1 MSTALRLAPLLALLM
16 LLTACVGIEGPPG
29 RDGRDGVDGTFAI
42 SIPFIFD
49 LDIDTRAGAVASA
62 AFDMP
67 EITPSVTDNGVVIVY
82 FFDQGTWTALPFT
95 IGLESPEEPV
105 VDYTVTLGYAFDDA
119 LLEVFLEA
127 STDDDIVWEEID
139 AFFGGG
145 VDMRAV
151 ILDGV
156 VAGQTTV
163 DLTDYDAVVNHFNL
177 DA

>member
-1 MSTALRLAPLLALLM
+1 MSTVTRLAPLFALLM
-16 LLTACVGIEGPPG
+16 LLAACVGPEGPPG
-29 RDGRDGVDGTFAI
+29 RDGRDGAEGTFAI

-49 LDIDTRAGAVASA
+49 LDIDTRSGAVASA

-67 EITPSVTDNGVVIVY
+67 EITPSVTDNGAVIVY

-95 IGLESPEEPV
+95 IGLESLDEPL
-105 VDYTVTLGYAFDDA
+105 VDYTVTFGYAFDDA

-139 AFFGGG
+139 GFFGGG

-151 ILDGV
+151 ILNGV
-156 VAGQTTV
+156 AAGQATV
-163 DLTDYDAVVNHFNL
+163 DFADYDAVMHHFNL
-177 DA
+177 DS